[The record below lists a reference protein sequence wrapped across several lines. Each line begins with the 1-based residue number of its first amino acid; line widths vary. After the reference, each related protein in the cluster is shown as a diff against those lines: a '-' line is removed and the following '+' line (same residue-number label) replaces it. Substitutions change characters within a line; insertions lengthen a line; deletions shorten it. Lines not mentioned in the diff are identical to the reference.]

1 MSKFCIKCGKE
12 LSDGI
17 KFCTNCGTKIE
28 MQENYEVKPEP
39 QENQQQN
46 FNYGAVQ
53 STHTVNKAKGAL
65 NHIFE
70 CNIQDNNGYTKAE
83 NTRKSAIYTIIAA
96 IAVTI
101 VLIPFYDKWYWF
113 EDGFIK
119 MILHMLSVLS
129 VVAAIAVVPVCI
141 IAFIKFYSCNNAVT
155 KYITANPTL
164 SKRGANLK
172 VAISILAAAV
182 VMFAVLLPTME
193 KVDYIAFKNYSDRI
207 DDMDTDSDNTKSTS
221 YSSAVTV
228 ASDNDSLCF
237 KMNIDEFINAYN
249 DLDDVKKDSML
260 KLDMAKAKKSSF
272 DKLDANQK
280 QRKGIMYQWNNQ
292 YSVMASV
299 DRKDPNIQEGFV
311 VFCNDYGEIT
321 GISYVITNH
330 LFDIYE
336 ANGKSYLPTQDS
348 YRAFSVVN
356 PYLIF
361 DEYCDILQEILDNGY
376 TYKYDD
382 GILYQCGKD
391 EERDTWIYSMQALTK
406 EDYEGYV
413 NARENKGNN

>member
-280 QRKGIMYQWNNQ
+280 ERKGIMYQWNNQ

-336 ANGKSYLPTQDS
+336 ANGKSYLPT
-348 YRAFSVVN
+348 
-356 PYLIF
+356 
-361 DEYCDILQEILDNGY
+361 
-376 TYKYDD
+376 
-382 GILYQCGKD
+382 
-391 EERDTWIYSMQALTK
+391 
-406 EDYEGYV
+406 
-413 NARENKGNN
+413 

>member
-1 MSKFCIKCGKE
+1 MKRLTVTLFELNSMVSEVISMSLPDSYWVEAE
-12 LSDGI
+12 LSEAREGYGGHCYLELIQKDERSNTPI
-17 KFCTNCGTKIE
+17 AKAHANCWRNRW
-28 MQENYEVKPEP
+28 M
-39 QENQQQN
+39 
-46 FNYGAVQ
+46 
-53 STHTVNKAKGAL
+53 
-65 NHIFE
+65 
-70 CNIQDNNGYTKAE
+70 
-83 NTRKSAIYTIIAA
+83 
-96 IAVTI
+96 
-101 VLIPFYDKWYWF
+101 
-113 EDGFIK
+113 
-119 MILHMLSVLS
+119 
-129 VVAAIAVVPVCI
+129 
-141 IAFIKFYSCNNAVT
+141 VT

-280 QRKGIMYQWNNQ
+280 ERKGIMYQWNNQ

>member
-1 MSKFCIKCGKE
+1 M
-12 LSDGI
+12 
-17 KFCTNCGTKIE
+17 
-28 MQENYEVKPEP
+28 
-39 QENQQQN
+39 
-46 FNYGAVQ
+46 
-53 STHTVNKAKGAL
+53 
-65 NHIFE
+65 
-70 CNIQDNNGYTKAE
+70 
-83 NTRKSAIYTIIAA
+83 
-96 IAVTI
+96 
-101 VLIPFYDKWYWF
+101 
-113 EDGFIK
+113 
-119 MILHMLSVLS
+119 
-129 VVAAIAVVPVCI
+129 
-141 IAFIKFYSCNNAVT
+141 
-155 KYITANPTL
+155 
-164 SKRGANLK
+164 
-172 VAISILAAAV
+172 
-182 VMFAVLLPTME
+182 
-193 KVDYIAFKNYSDRI
+193 
-207 DDMDTDSDNTKSTS
+207 
-221 YSSAVTV
+221 
-228 ASDNDSLCF
+228 
-237 KMNIDEFINAYN
+237 
-249 DLDDVKKDSML
+249 DDVKKDSML

-280 QRKGIMYQWNNQ
+280 ERKGIMYQWNNQ

>member
-1 MSKFCIKCGKE
+1 MSKFCIKCGKK

-28 MQENYEVKPEP
+28 TQENYEVKPEP

-119 MILHMLSVLS
+119 MILH
-129 VVAAIAVVPVCI
+129 
-141 IAFIKFYSCNNAVT
+141 
-155 KYITANPTL
+155 TL

-280 QRKGIMYQWNNQ
+280 ERKGIMYQWNNQ

-336 ANGKSYLPTQDS
+336 ANGKSYLQTQDS